1 MKSIPIPRESQTLAP
16 QSQLTFILA
25 ALQAAQ
31 VIAYPTEAVF
41 GLGCDP
47 DSQAAVAKLL
57 ALKQRSQT
65 QGLILVAAD
74 YQQLSPYVDDSRL
87 SDEVKQRL
95 WASWPGPINWV
106 LPVFATTPAW
116 LTGSFNT
123 LAVRVSA
130 HPIVRQLCLAF
141 GKPIISTSA
150 NVSGFPPCRSLEALQ
165 AQLGHQLPVLPGAI
179 GSQLN
184 PCEIRDA
191 LTNRCLRPGG

>member
-1 MKSIPIPRESQTLAP
+1 MIAREIPALAP
-16 QSQLTFILA
+16 QSQLTVIVA
-25 ALQAAQ
+25 ALRAAQ

-47 DSQAAVAKLL
+47 DSQLAVAKLM

-74 YQQLSPYVDDSRL
+74 YQQLRSYVDDSRL

-106 LPVFATTPAW
+106 LPVSATTPAW
-116 LTGSFNT
+116 LTGRFNT

-130 HPIVRQLCLAF
+130 HPIVRQLCQAF
-141 GKPIISTSA
+141 GKPITSTSA
-150 NVSGFPPCRSLEALQ
+150 NVSGLPPCRSLEALQ
-165 AQLGHQLPVLPGAI
+165 AQWGHQLPVLSGALGTQI
-179 GSQLN
+179 N

>member
-1 MKSIPIPRESQTLAP
+1 MNAKESQTAAP
-16 QSQLTFILA
+16 QAQLTLILT

-47 DSQAAVAKLL
+47 DNQAAVAKLL
-57 ALKQRSQT
+57 ALKQRSQE

-74 YQQLSPYVDDSRL
+74 YQQLQPYIDDSRL
-87 SDEVKQRL
+87 PGEVKQRL

-106 LPVFATTPAW
+106 LPAAPFTPMW
-116 LTGSFNT
+116 LTGRFNT

-130 HPIVRQLCLAF
+130 HPIVRQLCKAF
-141 GKPIISTSA
+141 GKPITSTSA
-150 NVSGFPPCRSLEALQ
+150 NLSGLPPCRSLEALQ
-165 AQLGHQLPVLPGAI
+165 AQFGNQLPILPGAV
-179 GSQLN
+179 GPQLN

>member
-1 MKSIPIPRESQTLAP
+1 MISKATPALAP
-16 QSQLTFILA
+16 QSQLTAILS

-47 DSQAAVAKLL
+47 DSQVAVAKLL
-57 ALKQRSQT
+57 ALKQRSQR

-74 YQQLSPYVDDSRL
+74 YQQLRPYLDERSL

-106 LPVFATTPAW
+106 LPVSATTPAW
-116 LTGSFNT
+116 LTGRFNT

-130 HPIVRQLCLAF
+130 HPIVCQLSQAF
-141 GKPIISTSA
+141 GKPITSTSA
-150 NVSGFPPCRSLEALQ
+150 NLSGLPPCRSLEALR
-165 AQLGHQLPVLPGAI
+165 AQFGHQLPVLPGTV
-179 GSQLN
+179 GPQLH
-184 PCEIRDA
+184 PCEIWDA
-191 LTNRCLRPGG
+191 LTNRCLRQG